1 MAKYFKLIGEQ
12 KVVHE
17 FDIPEKILT
26 DRGWVR
32 YIEPD
37 IDEGVEIIN
46 VEEPTEETPQVE
58 KPKRKYTRKTTNQ

>member
-37 IDEGVEIIN
+37 IDEGVEIIE
-46 VEEPTEETPQVE
+46 VEEPKEETPQVE
-58 KPKRKYTRKTTNQ
+58 KPKRKYTRKTNQ

>member
-26 DRGWVR
+26 ERGWVR

-37 IDEGVEIIN
+37 IDEVVEVVK

-58 KPKRKYTRKTTNQ
+58 KPKRKYRRKTTNQ